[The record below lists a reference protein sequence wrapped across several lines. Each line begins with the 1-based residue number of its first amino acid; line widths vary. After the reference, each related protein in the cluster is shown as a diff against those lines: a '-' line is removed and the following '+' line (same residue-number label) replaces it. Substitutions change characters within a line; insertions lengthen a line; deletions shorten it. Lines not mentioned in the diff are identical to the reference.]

1 MKQEYYYFVS
11 GLPNITIEDTKL
23 PWTPEEFLAEAKNQV
38 SNKDYRLLEI
48 LHLPMD
54 LDNLLRILYK
64 SNKDRNKEGL
74 YEDSFWEEYLVFLR
88 NVIDNPEIKTPAEFE
103 VLPEFIKE
111 IVINALQQEELQPL
125 PQTELALLKKFY
137 AWTAKSSNEFIRDWF
152 AFDAHIRNI
161 LTAINGRK
169 FNLPYA
175 QYLIGEGETLEKLSK
190 SHTADFG
197 LGKEDDLYNALVRIY
212 EQNNILYRERGYDIL
227 RWRWVE
233 DYNFFNYFNI
243 DRILG
248 YYCQLRILARWIKS
262 SPELGKE
269 VFNTI
274 LSDLNNSF
282 SFPEDFNI
290 KSTQR
295 K

>member
-1 MKQEYYYFVS
+1 MKQDYYSFVC
-11 GLPNITIEDTKL
+11 GLPNLNIEDTKL
-23 PWTPEEFLAEAKNQV
+23 PWLPEEFLAEAHAQV
-38 SNKDYRLLEI
+38 SEKDYRLLEI

-54 LDNLLRILYK
+54 LDNLLRMVYK
-64 SNKDRNKEGL
+64 TNKEPNKEGL
-74 YEDSFWEEYLVFLR
+74 YSDDFWEEYLVFLR
-88 NVIDNPEIKTPAEFE
+88 GAIENPELKTP
-103 VLPEFIKE
+103 PEFKILPDFIK
-111 IVINALQQEELQPL
+111 ITIIQVLKQEEKQPYS
-125 PQTELALLKKFY
+125 QTELELLNKFY
-137 AWTAKSSNEFIRDWF
+137 SWTANSANDFIKNWY

-161 LTAINGRK
+161 LTAINGHK

-175 QYLIGEGETLEKLSK
+175 QYLVGEDEIVDKLSK

-197 LGKEDDLYNALVRIY
+197 LGKEDDLYNALIRIY

-227 RWRWVE
+227 RWRWID

-248 YYCQLRILARWIKS
+248 YYCQLRILSRWIKS

-269 VFNTI
+269 VFHSI

>member
-1 MKQEYYYFVS
+1 
-11 GLPNITIEDTKL
+11 
-23 PWTPEEFLAEAKNQV
+23 
-38 SNKDYRLLEI
+38 
-48 LHLPMD
+48 
-54 LDNLLRILYK
+54 
-64 SNKDRNKEGL
+64 
-74 YEDSFWEEYLVFLR
+74 
-88 NVIDNPEIKTPAEFE
+88 VIDNPEIKTPAEFE
-103 VLPEFIKE
+103 VLPDFIKE

-152 AFDAHIRNI
+152 AFDAHLRNI

>member
-1 MKQEYYYFVS
+1 
-11 GLPNITIEDTKL
+11 LPNITIEDTKL

-38 SNKDYRLLEI
+38 SNTDYRLLEI

-54 LDNLLRILYK
+54 MDNLLRILYK
-64 SNKDRNKEGL
+64 SNKDPNKEGL
-74 YEDSFWEEYLVFLR
+74 YEDSFWEEYLAFLR
-88 NVIDNPEIKTPAEFE
+88 NMIDNPELKTPAEFE
-103 VLPEFIKE
+103 VLPDFIKE

-137 AWTAKSSNEFIRDWF
+137 AWTAKSSNEFIKDWF
-152 AFDAHIRNI
+152 AFDAHLKNI

-175 QYLIGEGETLEKLSK
+175 QYLIGESETVEKLSK

-227 RWRWVE
+227 RWRWIE

-262 SPELGKE
+262 SPESGKE

>member
-125 PQTELALLKKFY
+125 SQTELALLKKFY

-152 AFDAHIRNI
+152 AFDAHLRNI
-161 LTAINGRK
+161 LTAINGSK

-175 QYLIGEGETLEKLSK
+175 QYLIGESETVEKLSK

-262 SPELGKE
+262 SPESGKE

>member
-38 SNKDYRLLEI
+38 SNTDYRLLEI

-54 LDNLLRILYK
+54 MDNLLRILYK
-64 SNKDRNKEGL
+64 SNKDPNKEGL

-103 VLPEFIKE
+103 VLPDFIKE
-111 IVINALQQEELQPL
+111 IVINTLQQEELQPL

-152 AFDAHIRNI
+152 AFDAHLKNI

-175 QYLIGEGETLEKLSK
+175 QYLIGESETVEKLSK

-227 RWRWVE
+227 RWRWIE

-262 SPELGKE
+262 SPESGKE

>member
-11 GLPNITIEDTKL
+11 GLPNIIIDDTKL

-38 SNKDYRLLEI
+38 SESDYRLLEI

-54 LDNLLRILYK
+54 MDNLLRVLYK
-64 SNKDRNKEGL
+64 SNKEHNNEGL
-74 YEDSFWEEYLVFLR
+74 YEDTFWEEYLVFLR
-88 NVIDNPEIKTPAEFE
+88 AVVENPELKTPVEFAT
-103 VLPEFIKE
+103 LPSFIKE
-111 IVINALQQEELQPL
+111 IIVKVLNQEEMQIL
-125 PQTELALLKKFY
+125 PQTELELLKQFY
-137 AWTAKSSNEFIRDWF
+137 AWTAESPNDFIRDWF
-152 AFDAHIRNI
+152 AFDANLRNI

-175 QYLIGEGETLEKLSK
+175 QYLIGDSETVERLSK
-190 SHTADFG
+190 SHAADFG
-197 LGKEDDLYNALVRIY
+197 LGKDNYLFNALIRIY
-212 EQNNILYRERGYDIL
+212 EQNNILYRERGYDIV
-227 RWRWVE
+227 RWKWID

-269 VFNTI
+269 VFNSI

-282 SFPEDFNI
+282 SFPADFNI
-290 KSTQR
+290 RSTQR

>member
-23 PWTPEEFLAEAKNQV
+23 PWTPEEFLAEAKTQV
-38 SNKDYRLLEI
+38 SKKDYRLLQI

-54 LDNLLRILYK
+54 LDNLLRVLYN
-64 SNKDRNKEGL
+64 SNKERNKEGL
-74 YEDSFWEEYLVFLR
+74 FEDSFWEEYLTFLR
-88 NVIDNPEIKTPAEFE
+88 GVLDNPELATKADFAE
-103 VLPEFIKE
+103 LPGFIKE
-111 IVINALQQEELQPL
+111 TVLKVLKQEERQSLA
-125 PQTELALLKKFY
+125 QTELELLKKFY
-137 AWTAKSSNEFIRDWF
+137 AWTATSSNEFIRDWF
-152 AFDAHIRNI
+152 AFDAHLKNI

-175 QYLIGEGETLEKLSK
+175 EYLIGEGEILEKLSK

-227 RWRWVE
+227 RWRWIE